1 MATQSCALVGL
12 SVFPPDPNAW
22 DSCKSSHSTS
32 AKLRVQV
39 LEAQMLPACAP
50 FYMGLAAGW
59 GVLVSKYVEH
69 SGALRCLHH
78 AASVSAVLSAQ

>member
-1 MATQSCALVGL
+1 MGVRCIHLAQSHRS
-12 SVFPPDPNAW
+12 SVAG
-22 DSCKSSHSTS
+22 
-32 AKLRVQV
+32 AQQIGQLYVQV

-69 SGALRCLHH
+69 SGAPWCLRH
-78 AASVSAVLSAQ
+78 AASFLQRSGRSDHGSQ

>member
-1 MATQSCALVGL
+1 MCAQ
-12 SVFPPDPNAW
+12 P
-22 DSCKSSHSTS
+22 S
-32 AKLRVQV
+32 AELCVQV

-69 SGALRCLHH
+69 SGAPCCLHH
-78 AASVSAVLSAQ
+78 AASVLQCSLRSD

>member
-1 MATQSCALVGL
+1 M
-12 SVFPPDPNAW
+12 
-22 DSCKSSHSTS
+22 
-32 AKLRVQV
+32 QV

-78 AASVSAVLSAQ
+78 AASVLQFSLRSD